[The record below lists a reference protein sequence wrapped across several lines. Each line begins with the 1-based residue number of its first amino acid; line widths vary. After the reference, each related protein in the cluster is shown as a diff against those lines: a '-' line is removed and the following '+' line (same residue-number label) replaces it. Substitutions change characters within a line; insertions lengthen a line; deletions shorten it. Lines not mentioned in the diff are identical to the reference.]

1 MAVRKIDRLYRP
13 IQTSDSMTIHTVQAI
28 RKIVLCISVAVG
40 VFVFAVTT
48 SIHPSGETPHEM
60 IEWLGIVLIVVCILG
75 RTWASLYI
83 GGRKI
88 EEFVQTG
95 PYSVMRNPLYF
106 FSFLGA
112 AGVGMQVGSVA
123 VGLICAVLTWV
134 VFYVVVRQEE
144 QVLEGRY
151 GDSYR
156 SYLMRVPRFL
166 PKPSLWRD
174 EPTLTIRPP
183 RVLVTFA
190 DALVFLLA
198 VPLAEFF
205 EHLQETGVIPVLL
218 RLP

>member
-1 MAVRKIDRLYRP
+1 MK
-13 IQTSDSMTIHTVQAI
+13 IHTVQAI
-28 RKIVLCISVAVG
+28 RKIVLYAAVAVG
-40 VFVFAVTT
+40 VFVFAVTA
-48 SIHPSGETPHEM
+48 SIHPGGQPLHEM
-60 IEWLGIVLIVVCILG
+60 IEWLGIVLIVACILG
-75 RTWASLYI
+75 RTWSSLYI

-112 AGVGMQVGSVA
+112 AGVGMQVGSVLL
-123 VGLICAVLTWV
+123 GLICAALAWM
-134 VFYVVVRQEE
+134 VFYVVVLQEE
-144 QVLEGRY
+144 QVLTARY

-156 SYLMRVPRFL
+156 DYLARVPRFF
-166 PKPSLWRD
+166 PKPSLWHD
-174 EPTLTIRPP
+174 DPTLTIRPP
-183 RVLVTFA
+183 RVIMTFA

-205 EHLQETGVIPVLL
+205 EYLQETGAIPVLL